1 MDYSSLLSADQK
13 RSILEQRIAQFATEA
28 YQHEIN
34 KKMAGDNAEAVAAAM
49 AKKDAEHAAA
59 AAKEKE
65 AMTAAFAKEAAAQ
78 IKLRGARVVCYW
90 LDNARSNGAPKSHVR
105 LAR

>member
-34 KKMAGDNAEAVAAAM
+34 KKMAGDNAEAVAAA
-49 AKKDAEHAAA
+49 D
-59 AAKEKE
+59 E
-65 AMTAAFAKEAAAQ
+65 ALV
-78 IKLRGARVVCYW
+78 I
-90 LDNARSNGAPKSHVR
+90 LDNAIEIHQEELAKLPTAEQMTMDALLVILWGAIIALILIHIQHG
-105 LAR
+105 